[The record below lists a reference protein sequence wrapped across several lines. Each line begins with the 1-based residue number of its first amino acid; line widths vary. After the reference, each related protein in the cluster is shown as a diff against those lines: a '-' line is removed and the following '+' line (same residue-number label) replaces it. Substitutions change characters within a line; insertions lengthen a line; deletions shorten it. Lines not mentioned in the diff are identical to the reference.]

1 MNKLLR
7 YLLLICVVVLCGG
20 ASYGQKTEVTDV
32 LTAADFVSQSGN
44 YMDYDFTSSKTGAK
58 YVAFI
63 YGVTTKIQM
72 NSKKNK
78 GLITSVSGGVV
89 KSIKIEFE
97 SKNSSA
103 VKIYGSKKAYT
114 ATADVVDA
122 SKQGTLIKT
131 VENSKTAVEVPVSD
145 SYNYVAF
152 ASAKGVLYIS
162 KITIVWE
169 KDASTPSKTSTT
181 LSFGEGLN
189 GKTYNCTVGK
199 AFAAPTA
206 TLTPTV
212 EGAKITYSSNK
223 PEVAT
228 VDALT
233 GAVTLGTTAGTAVI
247 TASYAGNDK
256 YEAAK
261 ASYTINLTKPFEVE
275 DGVFD
280 FTESCDYGSGLT
292 PTNDNNADY
301 ATSSKWTAKN
311 VSFETSEGK
320 GVRWWIN
327 GAANELRVYGNTKF
341 KISVPEDKFIT
352 LIDIDGVNSGLSVD
366 CGTFNSGKWSGW
378 SQTVVFTNGNA
389 RKDIKKI
396 TVKYI
401 AKESVTPITNGY
413 ATFACSYPVNYSE
426 NGLTAYTIK
435 VDEDN
440 QKVAY
445 TEFTGVVPAGKAVLV
460 SGIERQKYELTPA
473 TEKADATFATD
484 LKVSDGTIKSDGTNF
499 YGFTTKDGVSG
510 FVRVAKDVAVP
521 LGKGYLQLTGN
532 TAAAPVFYSINIGGG
547 TTGIGQVEVEKA
559 TENGAIYNLA
569 GQRVDASYK
578 GVVIKNGKKYVNK

>member
-20 ASYGQKTEVTDV
+20 ASYGQTKETYMFSQFTTSDKVTMTGTYSTIT
-32 LTAADFVSQSGN
+32 LTKGKSNTPAWNPKNSEARVYAGGSLIVDSKKLITKIVYTFKNNSGTFGSVTPEGYNTSTQTWESSTGSNTVTFKMGGTSGN
-44 YMDYDFTSSKTGAK
+44 YGF
-58 YVAFI
+58 
-63 YGVTTKIQM
+63 
-72 NSKKNK
+72 KK
-78 GLITSVSGGVV
+78 LEITY
-89 KSIKIEFE
+89 I
-97 SKNSSA
+97 ND
-103 VKIYGSKKAYT
+103 GS
-114 ATADVVDA
+114 
-122 SKQGTLIKT
+122 
-131 VENSKTAVEVPVSD
+131 
-145 SYNYVAF
+145 
-152 ASAKGVLYIS
+152 
-162 KITIVWE
+162 
-169 KDASTPSKTSTT
+169 SKTSTT

-189 GKTYNCTVGK
+189 GKTYNCIVGD
-199 AFAAPTA
+199 AFVAPIA
-206 TLTPTV
+206 TLTPAV
-212 EGAKITYSSNK
+212 EGAKITYSSDK

-228 VDALT
+228 VNAST

-247 TASYAGNDK
+247 TASYAGNDR

-280 FTESCDYGSGLT
+280 FTESCDYGSGLIPST
-292 PTNDNNADY
+292 PSTYTQKSTWKAGQVTMKTY
-301 ATSSKWTAKN
+301 
-311 VSFETSEGK
+311 EGT
-320 GVRWWIN
+320 GVRWWKTS
-327 GAANELRVYGNTKF
+327 GGNELRVYGNTKF
-341 KISVPEDKFIT
+341 SFSVPEGYVIT
-352 LIDIDGVNSGLSVD
+352 NIDLGVYGSMTCD
-366 CGTFNSGKWSGW
+366 CGNLNSSKWTGYE
-378 SQTVVFTNGNA
+378 QTVTFTANKTKNL
-389 RKDIKKI
+389 KKI

-401 AKESVTPITNGY
+401 AKESVTPTTNGY
-413 ATFACSYPVNYSE
+413 ATFACSYPVNYRE
-426 NGLTAYTIK
+426 NGLKAYTIK

-460 SGIERQKYELTPA
+460 CGTEGQKYELTPA

-484 LKVSDGTIKSDGTNF
+484 LEVSNGNVKSDGTNF
-499 YGFTTKDGVSG
+499 YGFTTKGGVSG
-510 FVRVAKDVAVP
+510 FVLVAKDVAVP
-521 LGKGYLQLTGN
+521 LGKGYLQLAGN

>member
-1 MNKLLR
+1 MFSQFTTSDKVTMTGTYSTITLTKGKSNPPAWNTKNSEARVYAGGSLIVDSKKLITKIV
-7 YLLLICVVVLCGG
+7 YTFKNNSGTFGSVTPEGYNTSTQTWESSTGSNTVTFKMGG
-20 ASYGQKTEVTDV
+20 T
-32 LTAADFVSQSGN
+32 SGN
-44 YMDYDFTSSKTGAK
+44 YGF
-58 YVAFI
+58 
-63 YGVTTKIQM
+63 
-72 NSKKNK
+72 KK
-78 GLITSVSGGVV
+78 LEITY
-89 KSIKIEFE
+89 I
-97 SKNSSA
+97 ND
-103 VKIYGSKKAYT
+103 GS
-114 ATADVVDA
+114 
-122 SKQGTLIKT
+122 
-131 VENSKTAVEVPVSD
+131 
-145 SYNYVAF
+145 
-152 ASAKGVLYIS
+152 
-162 KITIVWE
+162 
-169 KDASTPSKTSTT
+169 SKTSTT

-189 GKTYNCTVGK
+189 GKTYNCIVGD
-199 AFAAPTA
+199 AFVAPIA
-206 TLTPTV
+206 TLTPAV
-212 EGAKITYSSNK
+212 EGAKITYSSDK

-228 VDALT
+228 VNAST

-261 ASYTINLTKPFEVE
+261 ASYTINLTKSFEVE

-292 PTNDNNADY
+292 PTNDNNAAN

-341 KISVPEDKFIT
+341 KISVPEGNFIT
-352 LIDIDGVNSGLSVD
+352 LIHIDGVNSGFSVD
-366 CGTFNSGKWSGW
+366 SGTFQKNEWSGC
-378 SQTVVFTNGNA
+378 SQTVVFTNGSS
-389 RKDIKKI
+389 RKIIKKI
-396 TVKYI
+396 TVTYV
-401 AKESVTPITNGY
+401 AKESVTPTTNGY
-413 ATFACSYPVNYSE
+413 ATFACSYPVNYRE
-426 NGLTAYTIK
+426 NGLKAYTIK
-435 VDEDN
+435 VDKDN

-460 SGIERQKYELTPA
+460 CGTEGQKYELTPA

-484 LKVSDGTIKSDGTNF
+484 LKVSNGNVKSDGTNF

>member
-20 ASYGQKTEVTDV
+20 ASYGETATLRFTKACRGSGTD
-32 LTAADFVSQSGN
+32 SQNNTWTITSDSKESVFDKEKGIH
-44 YMDYDFTSSKTGAK
+44 YGTSSAA
-58 YVAFI
+58 VSFI
-63 YGVTTKIQM
+63 KATT
-72 NSKKNK
+72 
-78 GLITSVSGGVV
+78 
-89 KSIKIEFE
+89 
-97 SKNSSA
+97 SSF
-103 VKIYGSKKAYT
+103 V
-114 ATADVVDA
+114 
-122 SKQGTLIKT
+122 GTM
-131 VENSKTAVEVPVSD
+131 
-145 SYNYVAF
+145 
-152 ASAKGVLYIS
+152 IS
-162 KITIVWE
+162 KIVVNASAA
-169 KDASTPSKTSTT
+169 DAGSPKVSCKVGGEAFGGEQSLGTANAAYTFTGMAKGDIEVVVSKKSTKKALYLLSVEVTYVKSSKEFTT

-189 GKTYNCTVGK
+189 GKTYNCTVGD

-206 TLTPTV
+206 TLTPAV
-212 EGAKITYSSNK
+212 EGAKITYSSDK

-228 VDALT
+228 VDAST
-233 GAVTLGTTAGTAVI
+233 GAVTLGTTEGTAVI
-247 TASYAGNDK
+247 TASYAGNDR
-256 YEAAK
+256 YEASK

-280 FTESCDYGSGLT
+280 FTEPEAYGYKTPALGSATNLEVGDKIIARNVIITVKKNGST
-292 PTNDNNADY
+292 PTRFWNN
-301 ATSSKWTAKN
+301 
-311 VSFETSEGK
+311 
-320 GVRWWIN
+320 
-327 GAANELRVYGNTKF
+327 
-341 KISVPEDKFIT
+341 
-352 LIDIDGVNSGLSVD
+352 
-366 CGTFNSGKWSGW
+366 NSGKLDFRVYKNAVLNIAVPEGYVITDITALVENANKKFGEVGKNSVDISFTTGIYF
-378 SQTVVFTNGNA
+378 TKMVVTYG
-389 RKDIKKI
+389 KIK
-396 TVKYI
+396 
-401 AKESVTPITNGY
+401 SVTPTTNGY
-413 ATFACSYPVNYSE
+413 ATFACSYPVNYRE
-426 NGLTAYTIK
+426 NGLKAYTIK

-460 SGIERQKYELTPA
+460 CGTEGQKYELTPA

-484 LKVSDGTIKSDGTNF
+484 LEVSNGNVKSDGTNF

-510 FVRVAKDVAVP
+510 FVLVAKDVAVP

>member
-7 YLLLICVVVLCGG
+7 HLLLICVVVLCGG
-20 ASYGQKTEVTDV
+20 ASYGETATLRFTKACRGSGTD
-32 LTAADFVSQSGN
+32 SQNNTWTITSDSKESVFDKEKGIH
-44 YMDYDFTSSKTGAK
+44 YGTSSAA
-58 YVAFI
+58 VSFI
-63 YGVTTKIQM
+63 KATT
-72 NSKKNK
+72 
-78 GLITSVSGGVV
+78 
-89 KSIKIEFE
+89 
-97 SKNSSA
+97 SSF
-103 VKIYGSKKAYT
+103 V
-114 ATADVVDA
+114 
-122 SKQGTLIKT
+122 GTM
-131 VENSKTAVEVPVSD
+131 
-145 SYNYVAF
+145 
-152 ASAKGVLYIS
+152 IS
-162 KITIVWE
+162 KIVVN
-169 KDASTPSKTSTT
+169 ASAAGAGSPKVSCKVGGEAFGGEQSLGTANAAYTFTGMAKGDIEVVVSKKSTKKALYLLSVEVTYVKSSKEFTT

-189 GKTYNCTVGK
+189 GKTYNCTVGD

-206 TLTPTV
+206 TLTPAV
-212 EGAKITYSSNK
+212 EGAKITYSSDK

-228 VDALT
+228 VDAST
-233 GAVTLGTTAGTAVI
+233 GAVTLGTTEGTAVI
-247 TASYAGNDK
+247 TASYAGNDR
-256 YEAAK
+256 YEASK

-280 FTESCDYGSGLT
+280 FTEPEAYGYKTPALGSATNLEVGDKIIARNVIITVKKNGST
-292 PTNDNNADY
+292 PTRFWNN
-301 ATSSKWTAKN
+301 
-311 VSFETSEGK
+311 
-320 GVRWWIN
+320 
-327 GAANELRVYGNTKF
+327 
-341 KISVPEDKFIT
+341 
-352 LIDIDGVNSGLSVD
+352 
-366 CGTFNSGKWSGW
+366 NSGKLDFRVYKNAVLNIAVPEGYVITDITALVENANKKFGEVGKNSVDISFTTGINF
-378 SQTVVFTNGNA
+378 TKMVVTYG
-389 RKDIKKI
+389 KIK
-396 TVKYI
+396 
-401 AKESVTPITNGY
+401 SVTPTTNGY
-413 ATFACSYPVNYSE
+413 ATFACSYPVNYRE
-426 NGLTAYTIK
+426 NGLKAYTIK

-460 SGIERQKYELTPA
+460 CGTEGQKYELTPA

-484 LKVSDGTIKSDGTNF
+484 LKVSNGNVKSDGTNF

>member
-1 MNKLLR
+1 M
-7 YLLLICVVVLCGG
+7 CSVGG
-20 ASYGQKTEVTDV
+20 ASYGQTKETYMFSQFTTSDKVTMTGTYSTIT
-32 LTAADFVSQSGN
+32 LTKGKSNPPAWNTKNSEARVYAGGSLIVDSKKLITKIVYTFKNNSGTFGSVTPEGYNTSTQTWESSTGSNTVTFKMGGTSGN
-44 YMDYDFTSSKTGAK
+44 YGF
-58 YVAFI
+58 
-63 YGVTTKIQM
+63 
-72 NSKKNK
+72 KK
-78 GLITSVSGGVV
+78 LEITY
-89 KSIKIEFE
+89 I
-97 SKNSSA
+97 ND
-103 VKIYGSKKAYT
+103 GS
-114 ATADVVDA
+114 
-122 SKQGTLIKT
+122 
-131 VENSKTAVEVPVSD
+131 
-145 SYNYVAF
+145 
-152 ASAKGVLYIS
+152 
-162 KITIVWE
+162 
-169 KDASTPSKTSTT
+169 SKTSTT

-189 GKTYNCTVGK
+189 GKTYNCIVGD
-199 AFAAPTA
+199 AFVAPIA
-206 TLTPTV
+206 TLTPAV
-212 EGAKITYSSNK
+212 EGAKITYSSDK

-228 VDALT
+228 VNAST

-261 ASYTINLTKPFEVE
+261 ASYTINLTKSFEVE

-292 PTNDNNADY
+292 PTNDNNAAN

-341 KISVPEDKFIT
+341 KISVPEGNFIT
-352 LIDIDGVNSGLSVD
+352 LIHIDGVNSGFSVD
-366 CGTFNSGKWSGW
+366 SGTFQKNEWSGC
-378 SQTVVFTNGNA
+378 SQTVVFTNGSS
-389 RKDIKKI
+389 RKIIKKI
-396 TVKYI
+396 TVTYV
-401 AKESVTPITNGY
+401 AKESVTPTTNGY
-413 ATFACSYPVNYSE
+413 ATFACSYPVNYRE
-426 NGLTAYTIK
+426 NGLKAYTIK
-435 VDEDN
+435 VDKDN

-460 SGIERQKYELTPA
+460 CGTEGQKYELTPA

-484 LKVSDGTIKSDGTNF
+484 LKVSNGNVKSDGTNF

>member
-32 LTAADFVSQSGN
+32 LTAADFVSQSGS
-44 YMDYDFTSSKTGAK
+44 YKDYDFTSSKTGAK

-72 NSKKNK
+72 NSNKNK

-89 KSIKIEFE
+89 KSITIEFD
-97 SKNSSA
+97 KTNSNA

-152 ASAKGVLYIS
+152 ASAKGALYIS
-162 KITIVWE
+162 KITVVWE
-169 KDASTPSKTSTT
+169 KDASAPSKTSTT

-212 EGAKITYSSNK
+212 EGAKITYSSDK

-228 VDALT
+228 VDAST
-233 GAVTLGTTAGTAVI
+233 GAVTLGTTEGTAVI
-247 TASYAGNDK
+247 TASYAGNDR
-256 YEAAK
+256 YEASK

-280 FTESCDYGSGLT
+280 FTESCDYGSGLIPST
-292 PTNDNNADY
+292 PSTYTQKSTWKAGQVTMKTY
-301 ATSSKWTAKN
+301 
-311 VSFETSEGK
+311 EGT
-320 GVRWWIN
+320 GVRWWKTS
-327 GAANELRVYGNTKF
+327 GGNELRVYENTKF
-341 KISVPEDKFIT
+341 SFSVPEGYVIT
-352 LIDIDGVNSGLSVD
+352 NIDLGVYGSMTCD
-366 CGTFNSGKWSGW
+366 CGNLNSSKWTGYE
-378 SQTVVFTNGNA
+378 QTVTLTANKTKNL
-389 RKDIKKI
+389 KKI

-401 AKESVTPITNGY
+401 AKESVTPTTNGY

-426 NGLTAYTIK
+426 NGLKAYTIR

-460 SGIERQKYELTPA
+460 CGTEGQKYELTPA

-484 LKVSDGTIKSDGTNF
+484 LKVSNGNVKSDGTNF

>member
-20 ASYGQKTEVTDV
+20 ASYGETATLRFTKECRGSGTD
-32 LTAADFVSQSGN
+32 SQNNTWTITSDSKESVFDKEKGIH
-44 YMDYDFTSSKTGAK
+44 YGTSSAA
-58 YVAFI
+58 VSFI
-63 YGVTTKIQM
+63 KATT
-72 NSKKNK
+72 
-78 GLITSVSGGVV
+78 
-89 KSIKIEFE
+89 
-97 SKNSSA
+97 SSF
-103 VKIYGSKKAYT
+103 V
-114 ATADVVDA
+114 
-122 SKQGTLIKT
+122 GTM
-131 VENSKTAVEVPVSD
+131 
-145 SYNYVAF
+145 
-152 ASAKGVLYIS
+152 IS
-162 KITIVWE
+162 KIVVNASAADAGSPKVSCKVGGEAFGGE
-169 KDASTPSKTSTT
+169 KSLGTANAAYTFTGMAKGDIEVVVSKKSTKKALYLLSVEVTYVKSSKEFTT

-189 GKTYNCTVGK
+189 GKTYNCTVGD

-206 TLTPTV
+206 TLTPAV
-212 EGAKITYSSNK
+212 EGAKITYSSDK

-228 VDALT
+228 VDAST
-233 GAVTLGTTAGTAVI
+233 GAVTLGTTEGTAVI
-247 TASYAGNDK
+247 TASYAGNDR
-256 YEAAK
+256 YEASK

-280 FTESCDYGSGLT
+280 FTESCDYGSGLIPST
-292 PTNDNNADY
+292 PSTYTQKSTWKAGQVTMKTY
-301 ATSSKWTAKN
+301 
-311 VSFETSEGK
+311 EGT
-320 GVRWWIN
+320 GVRWWKTS
-327 GAANELRVYGNTKF
+327 GGNELRVYGNTKF
-341 KISVPEDKFIT
+341 SFSVPEGYVIT
-352 LIDIDGVNSGLSVD
+352 NIDLGVYGSMTCD
-366 CGTFNSGKWSGW
+366 CGNLNSSKWTGYE
-378 SQTVVFTNGNA
+378 QTVTFTANKTKNL
-389 RKDIKKI
+389 KKI

-401 AKESVTPITNGY
+401 AKESVTPTTNGY

-426 NGLTAYTIK
+426 NGLKAYTIK

-460 SGIERQKYELTPA
+460 CGTEGQKYELTPA

-484 LKVSDGTIKSDGTNF
+484 LKVSNGNVKSDGTNF

>member
-1 MNKLLR
+1 MFSQFTTSDKVTMTGTYSTITLTKGKSHQPAWNTKNSEARVYAGGSLIVDSKKLITKIV
-7 YLLLICVVVLCGG
+7 YTFKNNSGTFGSVTPEGYNTSTQTWESSTGSNTVTFKMGG
-20 ASYGQKTEVTDV
+20 T
-32 LTAADFVSQSGN
+32 SGN
-44 YMDYDFTSSKTGAK
+44 YGF
-58 YVAFI
+58 
-63 YGVTTKIQM
+63 
-72 NSKKNK
+72 KK
-78 GLITSVSGGVV
+78 LEITY
-89 KSIKIEFE
+89 I
-97 SKNSSA
+97 ND
-103 VKIYGSKKAYT
+103 GS
-114 ATADVVDA
+114 
-122 SKQGTLIKT
+122 
-131 VENSKTAVEVPVSD
+131 
-145 SYNYVAF
+145 
-152 ASAKGVLYIS
+152 
-162 KITIVWE
+162 
-169 KDASTPSKTSTT
+169 SKTSTT

-189 GKTYNCTVGK
+189 GKTYNCIVGD
-199 AFAAPTA
+199 AFVAPIA
-206 TLTPTV
+206 TLTPAV
-212 EGAKITYSSNK
+212 EGAEITYSSDK

-228 VDALT
+228 VNAST

-280 FTESCDYGSGLT
+280 FTESCDYGSGLIPST
-292 PTNDNNADY
+292 PSTYTQKSTWKAGQVTMKTY
-301 ATSSKWTAKN
+301 
-311 VSFETSEGK
+311 EGT
-320 GVRWWIN
+320 GVRWWKTS
-327 GAANELRVYGNTKF
+327 GGNELRVYGNTKF
-341 KISVPEDKFIT
+341 SFSVPEGYVIT
-352 LIDIDGVNSGLSVD
+352 SIDLGVYGSMTCD
-366 CGTFNSGKWSGW
+366 CGNLNSSKWTGYE
-378 SQTVVFTNGNA
+378 QTVTFTANKTKNL
-389 RKDIKKI
+389 KKI

-401 AKESVTPITNGY
+401 AKESVTPTTNGY

-460 SGIERQKYELTPA
+460 CGTEGQKYELTPA

-484 LKVSDGTIKSDGTNF
+484 LKVSNGNVKSDGTNF

-532 TAAAPVFYSINIGGG
+532 TAAAPVSYSINIGGG

>member
-20 ASYGQKTEVTDV
+20 ASYGQTKETYMFSQFTTSDKVT
-32 LTAADFVSQSGN
+32 LTGTHCTITLTKGKSTPPAWSTKNSEARVYAGGSLIVDSKKLITKIVYTFKNNSGTFGSVTPEGYNTSTHTWESSTGSNTVTFKMGGTSGN
-44 YMDYDFTSSKTGAK
+44 YGF
-58 YVAFI
+58 
-63 YGVTTKIQM
+63 
-72 NSKKNK
+72 KK
-78 GLITSVSGGVV
+78 LEITY
-89 KSIKIEFE
+89 I
-97 SKNSSA
+97 ND
-103 VKIYGSKKAYT
+103 GS
-114 ATADVVDA
+114 
-122 SKQGTLIKT
+122 
-131 VENSKTAVEVPVSD
+131 
-145 SYNYVAF
+145 
-152 ASAKGVLYIS
+152 
-162 KITIVWE
+162 
-169 KDASTPSKTSTT
+169 SKTSTT

-189 GKTYNCTVGK
+189 GKTYNCIVGD
-199 AFAAPTA
+199 AFVAPIA
-206 TLTPTV
+206 TLTPAV
-212 EGAKITYSSNK
+212 EGAEITYSSDK

-228 VDALT
+228 VNAST

-256 YEAAK
+256 YEAST

-292 PTNDNNADY
+292 PTNGNNADY

-311 VSFETSEGK
+311 VSFETSEGR

-352 LIDIDGVNSGLSVD
+352 LIDIDGVNTGLSVD
-366 CGTFNSGKWSGW
+366 CGTFKSGKWSGW

-401 AKESVTPITNGY
+401 AKESVTPTTNGY

-426 NGLTAYTIK
+426 NELKACTIK

-460 SGIERQKYELTPA
+460 SGTEGQKYELAPA

-510 FVRVAKDVAVP
+510 FVRVANGVTIPK
-521 LGKGYLQLTGN
+521 GKGYLQFTGN

-559 TENGAIYNLA
+559 SENSAIYNLA

-578 GVVIKNGKKYVNK
+578 GVVIKYGKKYVNK

>member
-20 ASYGQKTEVTDV
+20 AGYGQVPVTFMV
-32 LTAADFVSQSGN
+32 K
-44 YMDYDFTSSKTGAK
+44 SKTSVTADP
-58 YVAFI
+58 VLA
-63 YGVTTKIQM
+63 GVTASFNNNGTNNNDQMTSGKSMTLTVKGYQYAVKQIKLKLRRNSGGGAGTLDVKI
-72 NSKKNK
+72 
-78 GLITSVSGGVV
+78 GTTSVLNQTL
-89 KSIKIEFE
+89 
-97 SKNSSA
+97 SKNSLTST
-103 VKIYGSKKAYT
+103 YTEYAYDLT
-114 ATADVVDA
+114 KSGNEGEDIVI
-122 SKQGTLIKT
+122 TLK
-131 VENSKTAVEVPVSD
+131 
-145 SYNYVAF
+145 
-152 ASAKGVLYIS
+152 ASANSLYCNS
-162 KITIVWE
+162 FTIVPKTGKE
-169 KDASTPSKTSTT
+169 STA
-181 LSFGEGLN
+181 LSFGKEN
-189 GKTYNCTVGK
+189 DNKTFDLTVGDY
-199 AFAAPTA
+199 FAAPTA
-206 TLTPTV
+206 TLTPAV
-212 EGAKITYSSNK
+212 EGAKITYSSNN

-228 VDALT
+228 VNAST
-233 GAVTLGTTAGTAVI
+233 GAVTLKTTEGTAVI

-256 YEAAK
+256 YEAST

-292 PTNDNNADY
+292 PTNDNNAEN
-301 ATSSKWTAKN
+301 ATSSKWIAKN
-311 VSFETSEGK
+311 VSFETSGGK

-327 GAANELRVYGNTKF
+327 GTANELRVYGNTKF
-341 KISVPEDKFIT
+341 KISVPEGNFIT
-352 LIDIDGVNSGLSVD
+352 LINIDGVNSGFSVD
-366 CGTFNSGKWSGW
+366 SGTFKSGKWSGC
-378 SQTVVFTNGNA
+378 SQTVVFTNGNT

-401 AKESVTPITNGY
+401 AKESVTPTTNGY

-426 NGLTAYTIK
+426 NRLKAYTIK

-445 TEFTGVVPAGKAVLV
+445 TEFTGVVPEGMAVLV
-460 SGIERQKYELTPA
+460 SGTEGQKYELAPA

-484 LKVSDGTIKSDGTNF
+484 LTVSDGTVKSDGTNF

-521 LGKGYLQLTGN
+521 QGKGYLQLTGN

-547 TTGIGQVEVEKA
+547 TTGIGQVEVEKG

>member
-20 ASYGQKTEVTDV
+20 ASYGETATLRFTKACRGSGTD
-32 LTAADFVSQSGN
+32 SQNNTWTITSDSKESVFDKEKGIH
-44 YMDYDFTSSKTGAK
+44 YGTSSAA
-58 YVAFI
+58 VSFI
-63 YGVTTKIQM
+63 KATT
-72 NSKKNK
+72 
-78 GLITSVSGGVV
+78 
-89 KSIKIEFE
+89 
-97 SKNSSA
+97 SSF
-103 VKIYGSKKAYT
+103 V
-114 ATADVVDA
+114 
-122 SKQGTLIKT
+122 GTM
-131 VENSKTAVEVPVSD
+131 
-145 SYNYVAF
+145 
-152 ASAKGVLYIS
+152 IS
-162 KITIVWE
+162 KIVVNASAA
-169 KDASTPSKTSTT
+169 DAGSPKVSCKVGGEAFGGEQSLGTANAAYTFTGMAKGDIEVVVSKKSTKKALYLLSVEVTYVKSSKEFTT

-189 GKTYNCTVGK
+189 GKTYNCTVGD

-206 TLTPTV
+206 TLTPAV
-212 EGAKITYSSNK
+212 EGAKITYSSDK

-228 VDALT
+228 VDAST
-233 GAVTLGTTAGTAVI
+233 GAVTLGTTEGTAVI
-247 TASYAGNDK
+247 TASYAGNDR
-256 YEAAK
+256 YEASK

-280 FTESCDYGSGLT
+280 FTEPEAYGYKTPALGSATNLEVGDKIIARNVIITVKKNGST
-292 PTNDNNADY
+292 PTRFGNN
-301 ATSSKWTAKN
+301 
-311 VSFETSEGK
+311 
-320 GVRWWIN
+320 
-327 GAANELRVYGNTKF
+327 
-341 KISVPEDKFIT
+341 
-352 LIDIDGVNSGLSVD
+352 
-366 CGTFNSGKWSGW
+366 NSGKLDFRVYKNAVLNIAVPEGYVITDITALVENANKKFGEVGKNSVDISFTTGIYF
-378 SQTVVFTNGNA
+378 TKMVVTYG
-389 RKDIKKI
+389 KIK
-396 TVKYI
+396 
-401 AKESVTPITNGY
+401 SVTPTTNGY
-413 ATFACSYPVNYSE
+413 ATFACSYPVNYRD
-426 NGLTAYTIK
+426 NGLKAYTIK

-460 SGIERQKYELTPA
+460 CGTEGQKYELTPA

-484 LKVSDGTIKSDGTNF
+484 LKVSNGTVKSDGTNF

-521 LGKGYLQLTGN
+521 LGKGYLRLTGN

>member
-1 MNKLLR
+1 M
-7 YLLLICVVVLCGG
+7 GG
-20 ASYGQKTEVTDV
+20 AGYGQVPVTFMV
-32 LTAADFVSQSGN
+32 K
-44 YMDYDFTSSKTGAK
+44 SKTSVTADP
-58 YVAFI
+58 VLA
-63 YGVTTKIQM
+63 GVTASFNNNGTNNNDQMTSGKSMTLTVKGYQYAVKQIKLKLRRNSGGGAGTLDVKI
-72 NSKKNK
+72 
-78 GLITSVSGGVV
+78 GTTSVLNQTL
-89 KSIKIEFE
+89 
-97 SKNSSA
+97 SKNSLTST
-103 VKIYGSKKAYT
+103 YTEYAYDLT
-114 ATADVVDA
+114 KSGNEGEDIVI
-122 SKQGTLIKT
+122 TLK
-131 VENSKTAVEVPVSD
+131 
-145 SYNYVAF
+145 
-152 ASAKGVLYIS
+152 ASANSLYCNS
-162 KITIVWE
+162 FTIVPKTGKE
-169 KDASTPSKTSTT
+169 STA
-181 LSFGEGLN
+181 LSFGKEN
-189 GKTYNCTVGK
+189 DNKTFDLTVGDY
-199 AFAAPTA
+199 FAAPTA
-206 TLTPTV
+206 TLTPAV
-212 EGAKITYSSNK
+212 EGAKITYSSDK

-228 VDALT
+228 VDAST
-233 GAVTLGTTAGTAVI
+233 GIVTLGTTEGTAVI

-256 YEAAK
+256 YEAST

-292 PTNDNNADY
+292 PTNDNNAEN
-301 ATSSKWTAKN
+301 ATSSKWIAKN
-311 VSFETSEGK
+311 VSFETSGGK

-327 GAANELRVYGNTKF
+327 GSVNELRVYGNTKF
-341 KISVPEDKFIT
+341 KISVPEGNFIT
-352 LIDIDGVNSGLSVD
+352 LIHIDGVNSGFSVD
-366 CGTFNSGKWSGW
+366 SGTFKGGKWSGC
-378 SQTVVFTNGNA
+378 SQTVVFTNGNT

-401 AKESVTPITNGY
+401 AKESVTPTTNGY

-426 NGLTAYTIK
+426 NRLKAYTIK

-445 TEFTGVVPAGKAVLV
+445 TEFTGVVPEGMAVLV
-460 SGIERQKYELTPA
+460 SGTEGQKYELAPA

-484 LKVSDGTIKSDGTNF
+484 LTVSDGTVKSDGTNF

-521 LGKGYLQLTGN
+521 QGKGYLQLTGN

-547 TTGIGQVEVEKA
+547 TTGIGQVEVEKG

>member
-20 ASYGQKTEVTDV
+20 ASYGETATLRFTKACRGSGTD
-32 LTAADFVSQSGN
+32 SQNNTWTITSDSKESVFDKEKGIH
-44 YMDYDFTSSKTGAK
+44 YGTSSAA
-58 YVAFI
+58 VSFI
-63 YGVTTKIQM
+63 KATT
-72 NSKKNK
+72 
-78 GLITSVSGGVV
+78 
-89 KSIKIEFE
+89 
-97 SKNSSA
+97 SSF
-103 VKIYGSKKAYT
+103 V
-114 ATADVVDA
+114 
-122 SKQGTLIKT
+122 GTM
-131 VENSKTAVEVPVSD
+131 
-145 SYNYVAF
+145 
-152 ASAKGVLYIS
+152 IS
-162 KITIVWE
+162 KIVVN
-169 KDASTPSKTSTT
+169 ASAAGAGSPKVSCKVGGEAFGGEQSLGTANAAYTFTGMAKGDIEVVVSKKSTKKALYLLSVEVTYVKSSKEFTT

-189 GKTYNCTVGK
+189 GKTYNCTVGD

-206 TLTPTV
+206 TLTPAV
-212 EGAKITYSSNK
+212 EGAKITYSSDK

-228 VDALT
+228 VDAST
-233 GAVTLGTTAGTAVI
+233 GAVTLGTIEGTAVI

-280 FTESCDYGSGLT
+280 FTEPEAYGYKTPALGSATNLEVGDKIIARNVIITVKKNGST
-292 PTNDNNADY
+292 PTRFWNN
-301 ATSSKWTAKN
+301 
-311 VSFETSEGK
+311 
-320 GVRWWIN
+320 
-327 GAANELRVYGNTKF
+327 
-341 KISVPEDKFIT
+341 
-352 LIDIDGVNSGLSVD
+352 
-366 CGTFNSGKWSGW
+366 NSGKLDFRVYKNAVLNIAVPEGYVITDITALVENANKKFGEVGKNSVDISFTTGINF
-378 SQTVVFTNGNA
+378 TKMVVTYG
-389 RKDIKKI
+389 KIK
-396 TVKYI
+396 
-401 AKESVTPITNGY
+401 SVTPTTNGY
-413 ATFACSYPVNYSE
+413 ATFACSYPVNYRE
-426 NGLTAYTIK
+426 NGLKAYTIK

-460 SGIERQKYELTPA
+460 CGTEGQKYELTPA

-484 LKVSDGTIKSDGTNF
+484 LKVSNGNVKSDGTNF

>member
-20 ASYGQKTEVTDV
+20 ASYGETATLRFTKACRGSGTD
-32 LTAADFVSQSGN
+32 SQNNTWTITSDSKESVFDKEKGIH
-44 YMDYDFTSSKTGAK
+44 YGTSSAA
-58 YVAFI
+58 VSFI
-63 YGVTTKIQM
+63 KATT
-72 NSKKNK
+72 
-78 GLITSVSGGVV
+78 
-89 KSIKIEFE
+89 
-97 SKNSSA
+97 SSF
-103 VKIYGSKKAYT
+103 V
-114 ATADVVDA
+114 
-122 SKQGTLIKT
+122 GTM
-131 VENSKTAVEVPVSD
+131 
-145 SYNYVAF
+145 
-152 ASAKGVLYIS
+152 IS
-162 KITIVWE
+162 KIVVN
-169 KDASTPSKTSTT
+169 ASAAGAGSPKVSCKVGGEAFGGEQSLGTANAAYTFTGMAKGDIEVVVSKKSTKKALYLLSVEVTYVKSSKEFTT

-189 GKTYNCTVGK
+189 GKTYNCTVGD

-206 TLTPTV
+206 TLTPAV
-212 EGAKITYSSNK
+212 EGAKITYSSDK

-228 VDALT
+228 VDAST
-233 GAVTLGTTAGTAVI
+233 GAVTLGTTEGTAVI
-247 TASYAGNDK
+247 TASYAGNDR
-256 YEAAK
+256 YEASK

-280 FTESCDYGSGLT
+280 FTEPEAYGYKTPALGSATNLEVGDKIIARNVIITVKKNGST
-292 PTNDNNADY
+292 PTRFWNN
-301 ATSSKWTAKN
+301 
-311 VSFETSEGK
+311 
-320 GVRWWIN
+320 
-327 GAANELRVYGNTKF
+327 
-341 KISVPEDKFIT
+341 
-352 LIDIDGVNSGLSVD
+352 
-366 CGTFNSGKWSGW
+366 NSGKLDFRVYKNAVLNIAVPEGYVITDITALVENANKKFGEVGKNSVDISFTTGINF
-378 SQTVVFTNGNA
+378 TKMVVTYG
-389 RKDIKKI
+389 KIK
-396 TVKYI
+396 
-401 AKESVTPITNGY
+401 SVTPTTNGY
-413 ATFACSYPVNYSE
+413 ATFACSYPVNYRE
-426 NGLTAYTIK
+426 NGLKAYTIK
-435 VDEDN
+435 VDKDN

-460 SGIERQKYELTPA
+460 CGTEGQKYELTPA

-484 LKVSDGTIKSDGTNF
+484 LKVSNGNVKSDGTNF

>member
-20 ASYGQKTEVTDV
+20 ASYGETATLRFTKACRGSGTD
-32 LTAADFVSQSGN
+32 SQNNTWTITSDSKESVFDKEKGIH
-44 YMDYDFTSSKTGAK
+44 YGTSSAA
-58 YVAFI
+58 VSFI
-63 YGVTTKIQM
+63 KATT
-72 NSKKNK
+72 
-78 GLITSVSGGVV
+78 
-89 KSIKIEFE
+89 
-97 SKNSSA
+97 SSF
-103 VKIYGSKKAYT
+103 V
-114 ATADVVDA
+114 
-122 SKQGTLIKT
+122 GTM
-131 VENSKTAVEVPVSD
+131 
-145 SYNYVAF
+145 
-152 ASAKGVLYIS
+152 IS
-162 KITIVWE
+162 KIVVN
-169 KDASTPSKTSTT
+169 ASAAGAGSPKVSCKVGGEAFGGEQSLGTANAAYTFTGMAKGDIEVVVSKKSTKKALYLLSVEVTYVKSSKEFTT

-189 GKTYNCTVGK
+189 GKTYNCTVGD

-206 TLTPTV
+206 TLTPAV
-212 EGAKITYSSNK
+212 EGAKITYSSDK

-228 VDALT
+228 VDAST
-233 GAVTLGTTAGTAVI
+233 GAVTLGTTEGTAVI
-247 TASYAGNDK
+247 TASYAGNDR
-256 YEAAK
+256 YEASK

-280 FTESCDYGSGLT
+280 FTEPEAYGYKTPALGSATNLEVGDKIIARNVIITVKKNGST
-292 PTNDNNADY
+292 PTRFWNN
-301 ATSSKWTAKN
+301 
-311 VSFETSEGK
+311 
-320 GVRWWIN
+320 
-327 GAANELRVYGNTKF
+327 
-341 KISVPEDKFIT
+341 
-352 LIDIDGVNSGLSVD
+352 
-366 CGTFNSGKWSGW
+366 NSGKLDFRVYKNAVLNIAVPEGYVITDITALVENANKKFGEVGKNSVDISFTTGIYF
-378 SQTVVFTNGNA
+378 TKMVVTYG
-389 RKDIKKI
+389 KIK
-396 TVKYI
+396 
-401 AKESVTPITNGY
+401 SVTPTTNGY

-426 NGLTAYTIK
+426 NGLKAYTIR

-460 SGIERQKYELTPA
+460 CGTEGQKYELTPA

-484 LKVSDGTIKSDGTNF
+484 LKVSNGNVKSDGTNF

-578 GVVIKNGKKYVNK
+578 GVIIKNGKKYVNK